1 MVWRILF
8 RPVLYNFFF
17 FQILFKHTVC
27 FTTESNFHS
36 WYDVLCSAPLCSAYF
51 SLQILFKDKVTRVIT
66 PILLTLYKHNDGQV
80 LSARDIV
87 YNYKDGQVASARDI
101 VYNNYKTTMMGRF
114 CLHVILCITTEMDR
128 FCPHVII
135 YCV

>member
-1 MVWRILF
+1 M
-8 RPVLYNFFF
+8 
-17 FQILFKHTVC
+17 
-27 FTTESNFHS
+27 
-36 WYDVLCSAPLCSAYF
+36 
-51 SLQILFKDKVTRVIT
+51 IT

-114 CLHVILCITTEMDR
+114 CLHVI
-128 FCPHVII
+128 I